1 MTPLERGAAGAV
13 LILAIALLR
22 TAMGQALPR
31 RALGALWWAAALR
44 LLLPWEA
51 PCRLSVY
58 NLFAAG
64 GQTPALR
71 PAGGGVPVRLLPV
84 TVTGGEAAMAP
95 VVPASSAVS
104 PWALV
109 WLAGSL
115 LLALWLAA
123 AYLRC
128 RRTFCA
134 SLPAGGGCA
143 ARWQREHPRVSVRV
157 SDRISGPLV
166 YGLIR
171 PVILLPRGMD
181 RGDETALGYILTHE
195 YEHIRH
201 LDGLTKLVLAAA
213 LCVHWWNPAVWLMVR
228 LAGRDLE
235 LACDEAVVRR
245 LGDPAAYA
253 RTLLAVEEARAGI
266 CPRFA
271 QSPVEERIK
280 AMMKFQSRRVPVL
293 VTACALLLAVCVTT
307 AFATSAKEP
316 PRNLAEQLAE
326 SITCEDGT
334 VFFTIPER
342 RAEWDL
348 WISGRVLTDGM
359 DMSVHYLEEE
369 SAAGRWEPG
378 ETYRFRLAE
387 AAYDELTINGTN
399 GRENVDIDLLPY
411 LPRSLDGGFSA
422 GVEDIWAE
430 TLAPYLPLGLT
441 YTFEDLDGDGNGLR
455 MMFQGREVRG
465 IVDGDTWIT
474 EHIGNGLFDQ
484 DAGEVRAV
492 YENGVLTG
500 LEFLSGEEQ
509 AAFTEQRENARDMA
523 WPVTDFEAIVSAF
536 GPRANPG
543 GESVTVHD
551 GIDIASFAGTDIFA
565 VMDGTVTESGFD
577 SIRGNYLLVDHGGGL
592 ETLYAQCQE
601 LFVETGDRVEQGQ
614 VIAAV
619 GSTGQSTGPHL
630 HFEVRQDGT
639 SQDPFDYYLY
649 GPEFLQSREQ

>member
-1 MTPLERGAAGAV
+1 MTLLERGAAGAV
-13 LILAIALLR
+13 LILAVALLR
-22 TAMGQALPR
+22 TAMGRALPR
-31 RALGALWWAAALR
+31 RALGLLWWAAALR

-51 PCRLSVY
+51 PSRLSVY
-58 NLFAAG
+58 NLLAAG

-71 PAGGGVPVRLLPV
+71 PAGGGVPARPLPG
-84 TVTGGEAAMAP
+84 TVTGGAAAIAP

-123 AYLRC
+123 SYLRC
-128 RRTFCA
+128 RRTFSA
-134 SLPAGGGCA
+134 SLPAGGGYA
-143 ARWQREHPRVSVRV
+143 ARWQRDHPRVSVRV
-157 SDRISGPLV
+157 SDRVSGPLA
-166 YGLIR
+166 YGLVR

-181 RGDETALGYILTHE
+181 RGSETALGCILTHE

-316 PRNLAEQLAE
+316 PRNLAERLAE
-326 SITCEDGT
+326 SVTCEDGT
-334 VFFTIPER
+334 VSFTIPEGK
-342 RAEWDL
+342 AEWNL
-348 WISGRVLTDGM
+348 WISGRILADGV

-369 SAAGRWEPG
+369 SADRSWEPG
-378 ETYRFRLAE
+378 KIYQFRLEE
-387 AAYDELTINGTN
+387 AVYDELTINGTD
-399 GRENVDIDLLPY
+399 GRESIDIDLLAY
-411 LPRSLDGGFSA
+411 VPRPEADISA
-422 GVEDIWAE
+422 EVEAVWAE
-430 TLAPYLPLGLT
+430 TLAPYLPLGLE
-441 YTFEDLDGDGNGLR
+441 YTFEDPDGDGNGLR
-455 MMFQGREVRG
+455 MTFQGREVRG
-465 IVDGDTWIT
+465 IVDGETWIT

-492 YENGVLTG
+492 YEGGVLTA
-500 LEFLSGEEQ
+500 LEFLSEEEQ
-509 AAFTEQRENARDMA
+509 AAFTEQRESARDMV
-523 WPVTDFEAIVSAF
+523 WPVTDFQCIASAF

-543 GESVTVHD
+543 GQGVTVHD
-551 GIDIASFAGTDIFA
+551 GIDIAAFAGTGIFA
-565 VMDGTVTESGFD
+565 VLDGTVTESGFD
-577 SIRGNYLLVDHGGGL
+577 SARGNYLLVDHGGGL

-601 LFVETGDRVEQGQ
+601 LCVEAGDRVEQGQ
-614 VIAAV
+614 VIARV
-619 GSTGQSTGPHL
+619 GSTGRSTGPHL
-630 HFEVRQDGT
+630 HFEVRRDGEV
-639 SQDPFDYYLY
+639 QDPLEWVY
-649 GPEFLQSREQ
+649 GYDREFFHPQ

>member
-1 MTPLERGAAGAV
+1 MTLLERGAAGAV
-13 LILAIALLR
+13 LILAVALLR
-22 TAMGQALPR
+22 TAMGRALPR
-31 RALGALWWAAALR
+31 RALGLLWWAAALR

-64 GQTPALR
+64 GQTPAPR
-71 PAGGGVPVRLLPV
+71 PAGGGVPVRLLPG
-84 TVTGGEAAMAP
+84 TVAGGGAAMAP
-95 VVPASSAVS
+95 AVPASPGVS

-123 AYLRC
+123 SYLRC

-134 SLPAGGGCA
+134 SLPAGGGYI
-143 ARWQREHPRVSVRV
+143 ARWQRDHPRVSVRV
-157 SDRISGPLV
+157 SDRVSSPLA
-166 YGLIR
+166 YGLVR

-181 RGDETALGYILTHE
+181 RGDETALGHILTHE

-280 AMMKFQSRRVPVL
+280 AMMKFQSRHVPVL
-293 VTACALLLAVCVTT
+293 VTAYALLLAVCVTT

-316 PRNLAEQLAE
+316 PRNPAEQLAE
-326 SITCEDGT
+326 SITCEGGT
-334 VFFTIPER
+334 VSFTIPEGK
-342 RAEWDL
+342 AEWEL
-348 WISGRVLTDGM
+348 WISGRVLADGM

-369 SAAGRWEPG
+369 SADRSWEPG
-378 ETYRFRLAE
+378 ETYRFQVE
-387 AAYDELTINGTN
+387 DVVYDELTINGTD
-399 GRENVDIDLLPY
+399 GRESIDIDLLAY
-411 LPRSLDGGFSA
+411 TPRPEADISA
-422 GVEDIWAE
+422 EVEAVWAE
-430 TLAPYLPLGLT
+430 TLAPYLPLGLE
-441 YTFEDLDGDGNGLR
+441 YTFEDPDGDGNGLR
-455 MMFQGREVRG
+455 MTFRGREVRG
-465 IVDGDTWIT
+465 IVDGETWIT

-492 YENGVLTG
+492 YEGGVLTG
-500 LEFLSGEEQ
+500 LEFLSEEEQ
-509 AAFTEQRENARDMA
+509 AAFTEQRESARDMV
-523 WPVTDFEAIVSAF
+523 WPVTDFQCIASAF

-551 GIDIASFAGTDIFA
+551 GIDIAAFAGTDIFA
-565 VMDGTVTESGFD
+565 VLDGTVTESGFD
-577 SIRGNYLLVDHGGGL
+577 SARGNYLLVDHGDGL

-601 LFVETGDRVEQGQ
+601 LCVEAGDRVEQGQ
-614 VIAAV
+614 VIAKV
-619 GSTGQSTGPHL
+619 GSTGRSTGPHL
-630 HFEVRQDGT
+630 HFEVRRDGEV
-639 SQDPFDYYLY
+639 QDPLEWVY
-649 GPEFLQSREQ
+649 GYDREFFHPQ